1 MSGFDV
7 FAMEIHFL
15 VNDVNTAIEHLKKLK
30 FTKEYLTI
38 IKQIF
43 DKHTD
48 SKDTFLMALDR
59 LFEEQED
66 PKVIIKTREILKN
79 LEAVSYQVKDCA
91 VFLENLIVKYA

>member
-1 MSGFDV
+1 M
-7 FAMEIHFL
+7 
-15 VNDVNTAIEHLKKLK
+15 
-30 FTKEYLTI
+30 TI

>member
-1 MSGFDV
+1 M
-7 FAMEIHFL
+7 
-15 VNDVNTAIEHLKKLK
+15 
-30 FTKEYLTI
+30 TI

-79 LEAVSYQVKDCA
+79 LEAVSYQAKDCA
-91 VFLENLIVKYA
+91 VFLENMIVKYA

>member
-1 MSGFDV
+1 M
-7 FAMEIHFL
+7 
-15 VNDVNTAIEHLKKLK
+15 
-30 FTKEYLTI
+30 TI

-59 LFEEQED
+59 LFEEQDD

-79 LEAVSYQVKDCA
+79 LEGVSYQAKDCA
-91 VFLENLIVKYA
+91 VFLENMIVKYA